1 MNKNTLSSDPIDAA
15 RKRIDQLTEDRVKIS
30 ERIKIVQADQKK
42 HYDARRS
49 TVSQLLKPGA
59 KAFLDIPHT
68 QMVQHGLRPSNKLS
82 HTVFG
87 PFPIVKQHTA
97 NSFELD
103 LGTSA
108 SKRVINVFHVKYLRH
123 APEND
128 PYQQPK
134 SQQIL
139 PVSGTGDE
147 EEWELEKILDK
158 RKRRKDTEYLVQY
171 KGFPLYR
178 DMQWR
183 PEAELTEL
191 APKLLTDFQTELKK
205 SEDMS

>member
-1 MNKNTLSSDPIDAA
+1 MAA
-15 RKRIDQLTEDRVKIS
+15 RSASTAGSARS
-30 ERIKIVQADQKK
+30 
-42 HYDARRS
+42 DAS
-49 TVSQLLKPGA
+49 KLIKPGA
-59 KAFLDIPHT
+59 KAYLDIPYQ

-134 SQQIL
+134 SQPPLQDGTSRG
-139 PVSGTGDE
+139 VSRAAPD
-147 EEWELEKILDK
+147 
-158 RKRRKDTEYLVQY
+158 RRAHRAAAI
-171 KGFPLYR
+171 GG
-178 DMQWR
+178 
-183 PEAELTEL
+183 
-191 APKLLTDFQTELKK
+191 
-205 SEDMS
+205 

>member
-1 MNKNTLSSDPIDAA
+1 MTLV
-15 RKRIDQLTEDRVKIS
+15 RVM
-30 ERIKIVQADQKK
+30 IV
-42 HYDARRS
+42 
-49 TVSQLLKPGA
+49 PGA
-59 KAFLDIPHT
+59 KAYLDIPYQ

-128 PYQQPK
+128 PYQPIDLLDLLNCCTAVQVPIVLDL
-134 SQQIL
+134 Q
-139 PVSGTGDE
+139 VYCTGRSIG
-147 EEWELEKILDK
+147 LLYMY
-158 RKRRKDTEYLVQY
+158 RQY
-171 KGFPLYR
+171 
-178 DMQWR
+178 
-183 PEAELTEL
+183 
-191 APKLLTDFQTELKK
+191 
-205 SEDMS
+205 